1 MTGATQMDRIW
12 NLGLKVRDLAAELRF
27 LAACGAT
34 GIERGTIN
42 TPEGGYSFGMGVLG
56 GERLLLF
63 NEVVYAGALPEPMKM
78 GLAHAVYQVDDVAR
92 VLERFRTN
100 GVAPLWGPVDLATPF
115 GRRRVVFF
123 RSPSGFVFETFQH
136 LG

>member
-1 MTGATQMDRIW
+1 MDRIW
-12 NLGLKVRDLAAELRF
+12 NLGLKVGNLEAELGF

-34 GIERGTIN
+34 GIKQGMIE
-42 TPEGGYSFGMGVLG
+42 TPEGNHPFGLALLG
-56 GERLLLF
+56 NERLLLF
-63 NEVVYAGALPEPMKM
+63 NEVVYADALPGPMKT
-78 GLAHAVYQVDDVAR
+78 GLAHAVYQVDDVAL
-92 VLERFRTN
+92 VLARFRAN
-100 GVAPLWGPVDLATPF
+100 GVAPMWGPLDLTTPF